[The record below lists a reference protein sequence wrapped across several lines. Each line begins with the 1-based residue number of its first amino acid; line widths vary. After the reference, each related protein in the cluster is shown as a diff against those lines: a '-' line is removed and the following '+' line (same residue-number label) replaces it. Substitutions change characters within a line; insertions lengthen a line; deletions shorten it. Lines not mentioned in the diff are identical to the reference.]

1 MGGLLPG
8 MTKTLY
14 LWDMAG
20 TIFHEKWDTEKT
32 KYPSIEAWVAAQLGK
47 DIKDVS
53 DRKFEQM
60 HEIPYKEGWYFQLAL
75 QPGVKEVLSWTQHNE
90 TFSTGMQEQ
99 MDWRSQYLTPRVGF
113 DIRDF
118 FQKLNS
124 TFDYGETNK
133 KTKEMLID
141 YLEKKYQQGYK
152 TVVYTDDKVKN
163 CQFFID
169 AVKSL
174 RKKYPDFSY
183 RLYHI
188 LNDDSGIKDKEA
200 YWEIGSLYDFLTNEQ
215 KLNK

>member
-1 MGGLLPG
+1 

-20 TIFHEKWDTEKT
+20 TIFHEEWDVKET
-32 KYPSIEAWVAAQLGK
+32 KYPSIEAWIEAQLGK
-47 DIKDVS
+47 KIKDVP

-60 HEIPYKEGWYFQLAL
+60 YEIPYKEGWYFQLAL
-75 QPGVKEVLSWTQHNE
+75 QPGAKEVLSWTKYNE

-99 MDWRSQYLTPRVGF
+99 MDWRAEYLVPKTGF
-113 DIRDF
+113 DFRSC

-133 KTKEMLID
+133 KTKEMLVD

-152 TVVYTDDKVKN
+152 TVIYTDDKETN
-163 CQFFID
+163 CQFFLE
-169 AVKSL
+169 AVKSV
-174 RKKYPDFSY
+174 KDKYPDFSA

-188 LNDDSGIKDKEA
+188 LNNNSGIKDKKT
-200 YWEIGSLYDFLTNEQ
+200 YWEIGSLYDFLANE
-215 KLNK
+215 KKVSN